1 MKKTANII
9 ILFLMVCTLVWAS
22 AQDTKKPGTPS
33 AKTKAKAESK
43 ILVTFIE
50 LGSVRCIPCR
60 KMIPVMEEVEK
71 EYGHQVKVV
80 FHDVWTEK
88 GKPYA
93 KKHGIKLIPT
103 QIFLDEKGNEYFRH
117 VGFFPKEKLVEVL
130 KQKGVKARVGNTK
143 KEQGSEK

>member
-1 MKKTANII
+1 MKKTAII
-9 ILFLMVCTLVWAS
+9 TTLIFMVCALAWAS
-22 AQDTKKPGTPS
+22 PQDTEKQGTPS
-33 AKTKAKAESK
+33 AKTEAKAEAK

-60 KMIPVMEEVEK
+60 KMIPVMEEIEK

-80 FHDVWTEK
+80 FHDVWTEE

-103 QIFLDEKGNEYFRH
+103 QIFLDKKGNEYFRH

-130 KQKGVKARVGNTK
+130 EKKGVKPRVETTK
-143 KEQGSEK
+143 KNQDSEK

>member
-9 ILFLMVCTLVWAS
+9 ILILMVCALAWTS
-22 AQDTKKPGTPS
+22 AQDTKKQGTPS
-33 AKTKAKAESK
+33 AKTEVKAESK

-130 KQKGVKARVGNTK
+130 QQKGVKARVENAK

>member
-1 MKKTANII
+1 MKKTVNII
-9 ILFLMVCTLVWAS
+9 TLIFMVCALAS
-22 AQDTKKPGTPS
+22 AQEVEKQGTLPTKTE
-33 AKTKAKAESK
+33 AKAEAR

-60 KMIPVMEEVEK
+60 KMIPVMEEIEK
-71 EYGHQVKVV
+71 EYGHHVKVV

-130 KQKGVKARVGNTK
+130 KQKGVKARVENAK